1 MKRSEGR
8 KVMRLQLLTA
18 SMIFALAC
26 GCATAYVG
34 ALRHEYADSGNAV
47 GIYGEGDVYPSVYH
61 ATWVSMLV
69 GVPRWVSPSRL
80 DKAYV
85 ESLRWIGLPL
95 ALCDVPISLVTDT
108 FMLPYDGYMTITDN
122 EEE

>member
-1 MKRSEGR
+1 MDVSFR
-8 KVMRLQLLTA
+8 A
-18 SMIFALAC
+18 SIFMLFSMLCATS

-34 ALRHEYADSGNAV
+34 ALRREYAESGNAV

-61 ATWVSMLV
+61 ATWVSTLV

-85 ESLRWIGLPL
+85 DSLRWIGLPL

-108 FMLPYDGYMTITDN
+108 FMLPYDAYKVMTEKDK
-122 EEE
+122 EK